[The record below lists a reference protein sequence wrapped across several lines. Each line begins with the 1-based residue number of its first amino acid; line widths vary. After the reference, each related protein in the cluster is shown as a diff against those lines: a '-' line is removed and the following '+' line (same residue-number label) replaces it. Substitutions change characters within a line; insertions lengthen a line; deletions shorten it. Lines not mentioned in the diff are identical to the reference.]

1 MSDLDFAKN
10 ISLGNA
16 TFGNM
21 EAKMEYGPVLKAIGL
36 PAASYAVTEGSKI
49 LLIIH
54 RIYTPI

>member
-36 PAASYAVTEGSKI
+36 PAASYAVTEEPKVP
-49 LLIIH
+49 LIKPRIH
-54 RIYTPI
+54 IPK